1 MKRLML
7 TALAATMLA
16 APVAAPAFA
25 QAQPH
30 QYSDYRDNNRDDNRN
45 NDRDWNRDR
54 DNNRDWNRDNDRDRD
69 WNRNDNR
76 YNSRFD
82 ERRHN
87 GYYIGRAWHYG
98 PPPASAYRARD
109 FHPGYKAWK
118 RGDRL
123 GYYGNRYVEVDYRAR
138 HLKAPPRGYRYVK
151 DDRGDI
157 LLAAVATGIIAA
169 IIASSN

>member
-7 TALAATMLA
+7 TALAAALLA

-25 QAQPH
+25 QGQPQ
-30 QYSDYRDNNRDDNRN
+30 QYNNYRDDNRN
-45 NDRDWNRDR
+45 NDRDWNRD
-54 DNNRDWNRDNDRDRD
+54 NNRDWNRDRDRDRD
-69 WNRNDNR
+69 WSQNRNQN
-76 YNSRFD
+76 RFD

-109 FHPGYKAWK
+109 YQPGYKAWK

-123 GYYGNRYVEVDYRAR
+123 GYYGNRYAEVDYRANR
-138 HLKAPPRGYRYVK
+138 LKAPPRGYRYVK
-151 DDRGDI
+151 DDHGDI

-169 IIASSN
+169 IIANAN

>member
-7 TALAATMLA
+7 TALAATLLA

-25 QAQPH
+25 QAQPY
-30 QYSDYRDNNRDDNRN
+30 QYNNYRDDSRNNDRN
-45 NDRDWNRDR
+45 NDRDWNRD
-54 DNNRDWNRDNDRDRD
+54 NNRDRDRD
-69 WNRNDNR
+69 WNQNRNQN
-76 YNSRFD
+76 RFD

-109 FHPGYKAWK
+109 YQPGYKAWK

-123 GYYGNRYVEVDYRAR
+123 GYYGHRYAEVDYRANR
-138 HLKAPPRGYRYVK
+138 LKAPPRGYHYVR
-151 DDRGDI
+151 DDQNNV

-169 IIASSN
+169 IIANAN